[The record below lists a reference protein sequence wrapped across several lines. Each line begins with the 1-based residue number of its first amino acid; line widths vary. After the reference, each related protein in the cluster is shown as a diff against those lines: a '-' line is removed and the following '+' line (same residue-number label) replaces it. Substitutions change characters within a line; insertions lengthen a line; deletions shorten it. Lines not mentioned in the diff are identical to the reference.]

1 MKMDDSMDYRNW
13 ASYENDPVIDELH
26 QTGAY
31 ERLSVSGRIRSIVER
46 IKSRNPIYIF
56 RR

>member
-1 MKMDDSMDYRNW
+1 MDDSMDYRNW
-13 ASYENDPVIDELH
+13 ARYENDPVIDELH
-26 QTGAY
+26 RTGAY